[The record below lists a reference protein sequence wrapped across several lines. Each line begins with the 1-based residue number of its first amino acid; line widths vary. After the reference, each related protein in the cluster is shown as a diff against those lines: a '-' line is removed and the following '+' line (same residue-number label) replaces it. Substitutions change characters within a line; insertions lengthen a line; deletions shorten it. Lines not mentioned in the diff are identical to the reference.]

1 MDLSAFYG
9 KVRAQEREITEE
21 FPLIVS
27 HETGSGGRAGQ
38 VAEVARTVAA
48 RFIVQGLARLA
59 MHDESKLFRD
69 AQAKAKQEADALLE
83 AAKSSV
89 TMLTAIGIQ
98 QLQERLKA
106 QEPNKE

>member
-38 VAEVARTVAA
+38 VAEVARSVAA
-48 RFIVQGLARLA
+48 RFIVQGLARLGK
-59 MHDESKLFRD
+59 HDESVIFRD
-69 AQAKAKQEADALLE
+69 AQAKAKAEADALLE
-83 AAKSSV
+83 AAKNSMN
-89 TMLTAIGIQ
+89 MLTAVGIQ
-98 QLQERLKA
+98 QLQQR
-106 QEPNKE
+106 